1 MWIRRSSQ
9 GYNGYVTLQI
19 ASPVLTRLP
28 VSVVTILIMICV
40 ALLLVLVQLCDYCK
54 RLGATIRCQAD
65 GCLRFYHFPCS
76 AASGSFQSMKLL
88 ALLCPEHIEKAEE
101 IGE

>member
-1 MWIRRSSQ
+1 MLCQR
-9 GYNGYVTLQI
+9 
-19 ASPVLTRLP
+19 PVR
-28 VSVVTILIMICV
+28 VVTILIVICV
-40 ALLLVLVQLCDYCK
+40 HLLLLSAQLCDYCK

-65 GCLRFYHFPCS
+65 GCSRFYHFPCS

-101 IGE
+101 IGELLHPHPGRVMVLYMNMDV